1 MTRPMT
7 PEEERF
13 EDELSYVAN
22 MSEEEVARER
32 IAMTAK
38 VAKLQ
43 ALVDAATRFEFGDW
57 EARDRGDGVWI
68 VRCEVSPPRTASTSR
83 MTRDE
88 AIAIARDLAAKEK
101 EPTR

>member
-1 MTRPMT
+1 MTRRMT

-38 VAKLQ
+38 VAELQ
-43 ALVDAATRFEFGDW
+43 ALVDAALAATTFQE
-57 EARDRGDGVWI
+57 
-68 VRCEVSPPRTASTSR
+68 TSDILMR
-83 MTRDE
+83 
-88 AIAIARDLAAKEK
+88 ARDLAKK
-101 EPTR
+101 GPT